1 MSPAVTLAQAVGARE
16 RQEDRCAVRALDGL
30 VAVVL
35 ADGMGGHADGDLA
48 ARDAVL
54 SAMESLVARSHLLVG
69 AEPDPNTLV
78 AVLDDAVSAAVAAV
92 KPLGRRAG
100 CTLLIALVWPDR
112 AVLRQVGDSMA
123 YLRTPPTGIH
133 PLTRPQVYGRSTL
146 LSSIPEPAMQDTV
159 LICGFTAADQ
169 IVICSDGLNPSVID
183 GSTAPHLVR
192 AQLAKA
198 DPRQDNVTAVVVE
211 PHRIPTRRLA
221 VVGEMVEVSGA

>member
-30 VAVVL
+30 VVVVL

-54 SAMESLVARSHLLVG
+54 SAMEAMVSRSHLLVG

-92 KPLGRRAG
+92 EPLGRGAG

-123 YLRTPPTGIH
+123 YMYLSPTGPH
-133 PLTRPQVYGRSTL
+133 PLTRPQAYGRSTL
-146 LSSIPEPAMQDTV
+146 LSSIPKPEMQDTV
-159 LICGFTAADQ
+159 FLRGFMTGSQ
-169 IVICSDGLNPSVID
+169 IVVCSDGLSPSVID
-183 GSTAPHLVR
+183 GSTAPHLVC

-198 DPRQDNVTAVVVE
+198 DLRQDNVTVVVVE
-211 PHRIPTRRLA
+211 PHRIPLRGLA
-221 VVGEMVEVSGA
+221 AIGELVEVSGA